1 MIIVL
6 VILVFALLY
15 SGASRGEEINGSKN
29 FHVSNGMSKQKY
41 EQMKKDGVSA
51 DDLKLFISLE
61 DKFLGFEKEN
71 TSRIKEALTV
81 SNQIKEKFKK
91 YDFSYHTKHIKNIAE
106 PYK

>member
-1 MIIVL
+1 MIILL
-6 VILVFALLY
+6 VILAFVIMYISAEC
-15 SGASRGEEINGSKN
+15 GEINGSKN

-51 DDLKLFISLE
+51 NDLKLFISLE
-61 DKFLGFEKEN
+61 DKLLGFEKEK
-71 TSRIKEALTV
+71 TSRIKEALLV
-81 SNQIKEKFKK
+81 SNQIKENFKK